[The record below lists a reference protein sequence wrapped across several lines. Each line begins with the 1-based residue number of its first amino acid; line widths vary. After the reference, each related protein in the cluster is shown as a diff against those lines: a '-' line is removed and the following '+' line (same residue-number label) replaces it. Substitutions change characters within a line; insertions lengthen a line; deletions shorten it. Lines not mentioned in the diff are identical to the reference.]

1 MKKIRLGVVGTG
13 LAVERLHLP
22 ALKRLKD
29 RFVLQACA
37 GRDAAKARAFAKR
50 HGFLG
55 SEGKAEALLK
65 RKDVDALL
73 LCLPIELNAAWAL
86 KALRAGKPS
95 LCEKP
100 VAAERSQARKLMA
113 AASAKGAPL
122 MMVAENY
129 VFWPHMAAAVD
140 IVSRGKLG
148 AVRLALVH
156 HVQDARRSG
165 EWLTAWRTKPRFK
178 GGFVLDG
185 GVHWAAL
192 LNRILG
198 QPKRVHAAPSLFD
211 KGLPPMDAAAALI
224 EYKSGARAL
233 WATAY
238 SASAGPEPLLSV
250 HGDQGSLA
258 IYWDRAEW
266 RQAASE
272 GVKVLRSPMDSY
284 EAEWR
289 HFHDALTRGTRL
301 GYSLGQA
308 VDDLDLMLKV
318 CAC

>member
-1 MKKIRLGVVGTG
+1 MKKLRLGVIGTG
-13 LAVERLHLP
+13 LAAERLHLP
-22 ALKRLKD
+22 ALKKLKD

-50 HGFLG
+50 QGFAG
-55 SEGKAEALLK
+55 SEDNAEALFQ
-65 RKDVDALL
+65 RRDVDALL

-86 KALRAGKPS
+86 KAIRAGKPC

-100 VAAERSQARKLMA
+100 VAADRGQARALLSA
-113 AASAKGAPL
+113 GSAKGAPL
-122 MMVAENY
+122 TLVAENY
-129 VFWPHMAAAVD
+129 VFWPHMAAAAD
-140 IVSRGKLG
+140 IVRRGKLG
-148 AVRLALVH
+148 AVRLAVVH
-156 HVQDARRSG
+156 HVQDARRAG
-165 EWLTAWRTKPRFK
+165 EWLTGWRVKPRFK

-192 LNRILG
+192 LNRMLG
-198 QPKRVHAAPSLFD
+198 RPKRVQAWPALFD
-211 KGLPPMDAAAALI
+211 KSLPPIDAAAALI
-224 EYKSGARAL
+224 EYQGGARAL

-238 SASAGPEPLLSV
+238 SATAGPEPLLSV
-250 HGDQGSLA
+250 HGDLGGLA

-266 RQAASE
+266 RQA
-272 GVKVLRSPMDSY
+272 GKDGCQVLRSPMDGY

-289 HFHDALTRGTRL
+289 HFHDALTRGTAL
-301 GYSLGQA
+301 GYSLRQA